1 MLSRLSFRSLLALLA
16 TDGLVMHGRRGMMC
30 PPSNKNLASK
40 GDHVMNVFMM
50 ETADRIKSLR
60 LKRGW
65 TQEDLVA
72 NSGCAIITIQR
83 AEAGKPLS
91 AKTIASIAAAFN
103 VPATDLTGQ
112 EQAAFEPYLP
122 LTKITHGRPLV
133 ALLLGRSRIDF
144 GFCELD
150 NLDDAQVIEV
160 FHGFCQS
167 ITIINEPL
175 SPIAL
180 VTRELEARD
189 HLGAL
194 AARGFQVGGAVFEIT
209 AYEIDDEDGG
219 MGIYFGQWDVNC
231 VALRVAR
238 SMEEATRA
246 HVLGT
251 LGKWETVKG
260 DTVIYP
266 PSTHSEDDGMELGLH
281 MGAASASL
289 NIQMNDCDTQ

>member
-1 MLSRLSFRSLLALLA
+1 MDQAR
-16 TDGLVMHGRRGMMC
+16 
-30 PPSNKNLASK
+30 K
-40 GDHVMNVFMM
+40 GDHVMSALMIG
-50 ETADRIKSLR
+50 TADRIKSLR
-60 LKRGW
+60 IGRGW

-72 NSGCAIITIQR
+72 KSGRSISTIQR

-103 VPATDLTGQ
+103 VPATDLMAQ
-112 EQAAFEPYLP
+112 EPAAFEPYLP

-133 ALLLGRSRIDF
+133 ALLVGRSRIDF

-150 NLDDAQVIEV
+150 YLDDAQVIEV
-160 FHGFCQS
+160 FHDFCHT
-167 ITIINEPL
+167 ITAIKEPL

-194 AARGFQVGGAVFEIT
+194 AARGFQVGGAEFEIT

-219 MGIYFGQWDVNC
+219 MGIYFGQWDINC

-246 HVLGT
+246 HVLGA

-289 NIQMNDCDTQ
+289 DIQMNDCDTQ